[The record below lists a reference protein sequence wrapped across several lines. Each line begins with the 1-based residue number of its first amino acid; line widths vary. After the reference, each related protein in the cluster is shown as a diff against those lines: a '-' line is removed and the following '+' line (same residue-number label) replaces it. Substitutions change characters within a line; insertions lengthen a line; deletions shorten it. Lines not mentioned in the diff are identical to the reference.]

1 MRTSN
6 LNSNQSVRYRWQT
19 ERIVALK
26 ILNNNNAK
34 GADHER
40 RIEEHI
46 AEQTPSH
53 RGRPV
58 IRSYLES
65 FELTGTIGKHICLA
79 YEPAREP
86 L

>member
-1 MRTSN
+1 
-6 LNSNQSVRYRWQT
+6 T

-26 ILNNNNAK
+26 ILNNNNPK

-46 AEQTPSH
+46 AQQTPSH

-65 FELTGTIGKHICLA
+65 FELTGPIGKHICLA